1 MKNLL
6 VGLCLVLSS
15 FSSFSQK
22 DPIKFGDIPLE
33 DLKMTIYGPDSS
45 AAAVILAD
53 YGQTSMNY
61 HAEKG
66 FSLLFERI
74 TRIKILNK
82 SGLEWGDFSIPL
94 YHDNSG
100 DEKLSGLK
108 AVTYNLEN
116 EKVVETKLK
125 SDGIFKEKY
134 DNNFNVTK
142 FTLSNVKEGS
152 IVEVAYKIESGF
164 IFNFQDWQFQHKIP
178 VRWSEYRALIPEYF
192 NYDKYMQ
199 GYVLLH
205 MNESATAQRSMNV
218 TFREDMVPGRSL
230 PRSQTEKFDFIEN
243 KFRWVAKDVPAF
255 KEEPYMTTYKDFISK
270 INFELGYTKY
280 PNQPIKPYMG
290 TWDDINK
297 TYSEAENFYGEING
311 NGFLKKTVE
320 EITSGATSPEEKI
333 TRVHQYVRDNFQWDG
348 SSRKFITTSLRKVFD
363 EKKGNSAEINLLMA
377 SMLEKLELDV
387 HPVLI
392 STRDNGFIRESIP
405 ASTQFNHTLCL
416 VKVGD
421 KKILLDATEKLL
433 PVGVLPE
440 RCLNGNGFVVSK
452 NAPFSWVPLTS
463 PSKSKVT
470 TAVDVQL
477 SDGGEFNGKITVESS
492 GYYGQKSR
500 KEYLSKGEADY
511 LKALIA
517 DHQFEISNSKFEN
530 VKEVTASFKQVHDLS
545 MKEHATVS
553 GNMIYFNPLLVSRL
567 KENPFKLDKR
577 EYPVDFGSPFDK
589 VHIIKITIP
598 QGYNVEELPE
608 SKALTMSGN
617 MARFLYNITQAG
629 NVINVTSYFQINRS
643 LYTQEE
649 YTQLREFYAQAVAK
663 QAEQIVLKKL

>member
-15 FSSFSQK
+15 IPSFSQK

-33 DLKMTIYGPDSS
+33 DLKMTTYSLDSS
-45 AAAVILAD
+45 ASAVILAD

-61 HAEKG
+61 HPDKG

-82 SGLEWGDFSIPL
+82 NGLEWGDFSIPL
-94 YHDNSG
+94 YHDNNG

-134 DNNFNVTK
+134 DNNHDVTK
-142 FTLSNVKEGS
+142 VTLSNVKEGS
-152 IVEVAYKIESGF
+152 VVEISYKIESGF
-164 IFNFQDWQFQHKIP
+164 IFNFQDWEFQHQIP
-178 VRWSEYRALIPEYF
+178 VRWSEYRAAIPEYF

-199 GYVLLH
+199 GYVSLH
-205 MNESATAQRSMNV
+205 INESATAQRTMNV
-218 TFREDMVPGRSL
+218 TFREEMVPGQSL
-230 PRSQTEKFDFIEN
+230 PRSQTQKIDFIEN
-243 KFRWVAKDVPAF
+243 KFRWLAKDVPAF

-270 INFELGYTKY
+270 INFELGYTKF

-297 TYSEAENFYGEING
+297 IYSEDAKFYGEVKG
-311 NGFLKKTVE
+311 SGFLKKTAE
-320 EITSGATSPEEKI
+320 EITVGVTSPEEKI
-333 TRVHQYVRDNFQWDG
+333 ARIHQYVRDNFQWDG
-348 SSRKFITTSLRKVFD
+348 TSRKFITTSLRKVFD

-377 SMLEKLELDV
+377 SMLEKLGLDV
-387 HPVLI
+387 RPVLI
-392 STRDNGFIRESIP
+392 STRDHGFIRESIP

-416 VKVGD
+416 VNVAD

-452 NAPFSWVPLTS
+452 DAKFSWVPLTS
-463 PSKSKVT
+463 PLKSKET
-470 TAVDVQL
+470 TSVDVVLQ
-477 SDGGEFNGKITVESS
+477 DEGEFSGKITFEST
-492 GYYGQKSR
+492 GYYGQRSR
-500 KEYLSKGEADY
+500 KEYLSKGETEY
-511 LKALIA
+511 LKGLAT
-517 DHQFEISNSKFEN
+517 DHQFEIANSKFEN
-530 VKEVTASFKQVHDLS
+530 VKELTASFKQVHDLS

-553 GNMIYFNPLLVSRL
+553 GNMIYFNPLFVSRL

-589 VHIIKITIP
+589 IHLIKITIP
-598 QGYNVEELPE
+598 SGYDVEELPE

-617 MARFLYNITQAG
+617 MAKFLYSVTRSG
-629 NVINVTSYFQINRS
+629 NVINVTSYFQINRN

-649 YTQLREFYAQAVAK
+649 YMSLREFYSVVVAK